1 MTGLSAGYCH
11 EISLSNPKRFVTVKD
26 KSRKSVPRCST
37 RKTKKLAQISTE
49 RRRKTWNLLSRK
61 FPTRVS
67 TKDCWTPKDFTYIPR
82 QLILTIFQMESETYR
97 LKISHKTQSERS
109 RNSTAFRSFVR
120 VWRQIRKRDHF
131 ELFSSSK
138 RQQEQE
144 NRGINQQ
151 SKETATVCTV
161 SSAALEVKGTV
172 DPSQ

>member
-1 MTGLSAGYCH
+1 MTILPIRNKAQRLDKATISAAP
-11 EISLSNPKRFVTVKD
+11 N
-26 KSRKSVPRCST
+26 
-37 RKTKKLAQISTE
+37 
-49 RRRKTWNLLSRK
+49 
-61 FPTRVS
+61 
-67 TKDCWTPKDFTYIPR
+67 
-82 QLILTIFQMESETYR
+82 R

-120 VWRQIRKRDHF
+120 VWRQIRKKDHF